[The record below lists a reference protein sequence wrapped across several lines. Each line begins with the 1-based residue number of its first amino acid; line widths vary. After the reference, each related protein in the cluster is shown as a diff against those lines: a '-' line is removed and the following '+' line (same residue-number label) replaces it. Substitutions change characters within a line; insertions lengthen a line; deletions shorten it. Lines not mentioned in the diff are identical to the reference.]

1 MYIYCILV
9 VLKPSALT
17 SQQVIL
23 CFLGTESFIFKTT
36 GGSYEMEISY
46 NLYFFYYDDILYLCL
61 SPPCGPGDVKEMSI
75 NLLTFHWSPPALSEG
90 RRLSVSIW
98 CSAEVLISSSDQYW
112 PALVLWE
119 FQFDSKCLMSSLRTS
134 PPIISNLSCNV
145 CNV

>member
-1 MYIYCILV
+1 
-9 VLKPSALT
+9 
-17 SQQVIL
+17 
-23 CFLGTESFIFKTT
+23 
-36 GGSYEMEISY
+36 MEISY
-46 NLYFFYYDDILYLCL
+46 NLYFFCYDDILYLCL

-145 CNV
+145 TCNVRSLWEIVAVLFVTLVAVFYVNLVMWQYCLSL

>member
-1 MYIYCILV
+1 
-9 VLKPSALT
+9 
-17 SQQVIL
+17 
-23 CFLGTESFIFKTT
+23 
-36 GGSYEMEISY
+36 MEISY
-46 NLYFFYYDDILYLCL
+46 NLYFFCYDDILYLCL

-134 PPIISNLSCNV
+134 PPIISNLSSNV
-145 CNV
+145 RSLWEIVAVLFVTIVAVLFVTLVMWQYFMLI